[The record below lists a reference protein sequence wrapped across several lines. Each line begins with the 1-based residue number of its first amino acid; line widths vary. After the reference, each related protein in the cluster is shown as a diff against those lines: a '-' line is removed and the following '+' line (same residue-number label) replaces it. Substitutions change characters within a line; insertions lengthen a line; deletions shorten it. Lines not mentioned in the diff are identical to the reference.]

1 MKGDKRKGFILYL
14 DSWPQIEL
22 LSNEE
27 AGQLLKAIY
36 EYLLTDHEPVLE
48 RPLELVFAGIKA
60 QLERDGE
67 RYKEICKKRSASAKA
82 KYKKM
87 EADAYKWMQKD
98 ASECEC
104 IQTDTNDA
112 NRDRDIDK
120 DSDRESERDKSNNTH
135 SRSLQLFAS
144 DKQQPKKAD
153 GAASPTIEEVTR
165 ICLEKGMSE
174 EEAKKFYY
182 YYDAQGWVTTGGQ
195 KIKRID
201 SMVNRWVNNQKTGK
215 DGNDNSNS
223 AKRNERNEELARDIL
238 SHYM

>member
-36 EYLLTDHEPVLE
+36 EYLLTAHEPVLE

-67 RYKEICKKRSASAKA
+67 RYKEICKKRSASAKT

-87 EADAYKWMQKD
+87 EANAYKWMQMD
-98 ASECEC
+98 TSECEC

-112 NRDRDIDK
+112 NRDRDKDK
-120 DSDRESERDKSNNTH
+120 DRNRESERDKRINTH

-144 DKQQPKKAD
+144 YKQQPKKAD
-153 GAASPTIEEVTR
+153 GTAPPTLEDVVR
-165 ICLEKGMSE
+165 VCMEKGMNE

-201 SMVNRWVNNQKTGK
+201 SMVNRWLNNQKAKSNGS
-215 DGNDNSNS
+215 DNTNS